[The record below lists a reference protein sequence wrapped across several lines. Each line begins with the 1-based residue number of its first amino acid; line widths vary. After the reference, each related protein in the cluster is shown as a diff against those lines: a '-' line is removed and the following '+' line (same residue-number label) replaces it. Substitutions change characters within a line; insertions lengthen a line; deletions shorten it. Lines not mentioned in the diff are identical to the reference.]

1 MACRAASTA
10 APAARGRTEVPEQSD
25 VVVRPFS
32 QAMSTHPG
40 LAPSV
45 SLILPSSIDAPH
57 PPAWTELTSP
67 LPPPP
72 LLVPLPQIIGSGI
85 GGLCCAAIAARYGF
99 SVTLLESHTIA
110 GGCAHSFERGGYEFD
125 SGPSFFADI
134 GSESSSNNALKQVL
148 DLVGE
153 SVDCAEYTGW
163 TAHLPEGVFKCENNE
178 AAYLRE
184 IERFGGASA
193 VEEWRALSEVM
204 APLARSTEA
213 MSFASL
219 RNDLFAAFTVGR
231 NGPAFAQSGIFN
243 GGPFDAMATLNGPFS
258 YLLDKANVKNT
269 FLRNLI
275 DLECFVLSGMRAEAT
290 LSPEMAYMYQERH
303 KENSKLD
310 YPMGGTRTIIDALV
324 RGIERYGGRVILGAH
339 VEEIT
344 FDGAGKASGVKLSS
358 GQTIRATKKVVSNA
372 SVWDTYMKL
381 VPDKH
386 LTPGAAKVASS
397 VPNLDSFIHL
407 HLGIDGENLGDLGI
421 HHLVVNDWEGGVDAE
436 QNVINISIPTMLDPS
451 LAPPGKHVVH
461 AYTAANE
468 PYGIWEN
475 LKRGSKEYNG
485 RLAHSLAHSLTHS
498 LSQSLELSS
507 APLLESYPLSSLA
520 DGLRLLSSPRVLSSL
535 FLRSNE
541 RGALPGGVESP

>member
-1 MACRAASTA
+1 VACRAASTA

-25 VVVRPFS
+25 VV
-32 QAMSTHPG
+32 
-40 LAPSV
+40 
-45 SLILPSSIDAPH
+45 
-57 PPAWTELTSP
+57 
-67 LPPPP
+67 
-72 LLVPLPQIIGSGI
+72 IIGSGI

-372 SVWDTYMKL
+372 SVWDTYTKL

-475 LKRGSKEYNG
+475 LKRGSKEYNAMKEERSQG
-485 RLAHSLAHSLTHS
+485 VWRALEKVIPDVRERAELTLVGTPLTHS
-498 LSQSLELSS
+498 RFVRRHRGTYGPGIEAGKQAWPTANTDIPGLLLCGDSTFPGIGVPAVAGSGFIAANTIANVSQHLS
-507 APLLESYPLSSLA
+507 
-520 DGLRLLSSPRVLSSL
+520 LLSELDDM
-535 FLRSNE
+535 
-541 RGALPGGVESP
+541 